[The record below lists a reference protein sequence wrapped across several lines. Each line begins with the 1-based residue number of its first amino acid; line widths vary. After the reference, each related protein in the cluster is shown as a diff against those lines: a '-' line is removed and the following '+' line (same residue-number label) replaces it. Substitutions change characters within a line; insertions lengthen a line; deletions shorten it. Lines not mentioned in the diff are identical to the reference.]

1 VPASHALTAGFQRGL
16 LIASIF
22 VLAAAMTAL
31 GATNTRGESV
41 EATIEAEPEASLA
54 A

>member
-16 LIASIF
+16 LASIF